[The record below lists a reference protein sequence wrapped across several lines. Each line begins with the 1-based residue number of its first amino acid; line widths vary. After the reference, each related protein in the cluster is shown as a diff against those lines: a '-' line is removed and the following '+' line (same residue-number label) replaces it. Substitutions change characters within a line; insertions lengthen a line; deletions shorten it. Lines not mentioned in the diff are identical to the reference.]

1 MTTEVAKPELV
12 PELVYV
18 GDPMCSWCFGFLPV
32 IQELHARHRGEIA
45 MTLRMGGLH
54 PGNDYVVDG
63 DYREFLRAHWL
74 EIGERTGQKFSL
86 DILDRG
92 PWVSDTE
99 LACRAVVA
107 VRRLKPGA
115 EWAYFPLIQAGFYSH
130 NRDPHDP
137 DSFAGPAEEVGI
149 AKGDFLAAYEDP
161 AVREETLEDFR
172 WARSMGI
179 NGFPTVV
186 VHDARGWA
194 LLTNG
199 YQPIEALEGPLAGWI
214 ATAQ

>member
-1 MTTEVAKPELV
+1 MQDGAQAEI
-12 PELVYV
+12 VYV
-18 GDPMCSWCFGFLPV
+18 GDPMCSWCFGFAPV
-32 IQELHARHRGEIA
+32 IQELHARHKDQVR

-54 PGNDYVVDG
+54 PGNDYIVENG
-63 DYREFLRAHWL
+63 YREFLRGHWT

-92 PWVSDTE
+92 PWIYDTE

-107 VRRLKPGA
+107 VRRLRPGA
-115 EWAYFPLIQAGFYSH
+115 EWAYMPLIQAGFYTL

-137 DSFAGPAEEVGI
+137 ETFALPAGEVGI
-149 AKGDFLAAYEDP
+149 GREEFLAAYHDP
-161 AVREETLEDFR
+161 ATRQETAADFG

-199 YQPIEALEGPLAGWI
+199 YRPIEHLAQPLADWI
-214 ATAQ
+214 ASAP

>member
-1 MTTEVAKPELV
+1 MQDDQTLPEI
-12 PELVYV
+12 VYV
-18 GDPMCSWCFGFLPV
+18 GDPMCSWCFGFAPV
-32 IQELHARHRGEIA
+32 VQELHTRHKDEIR

-54 PGNDYVVDG
+54 VGNDYVVENR
-63 DYREFLRAHWL
+63 YREFLRGHWI
-74 EIGERTGQKFSL
+74 EIGERTGQKFSTG
-86 DILDRG
+86 ILDRG
-92 PWVSDTE
+92 PWIYDTE

-107 VRRLKPGA
+107 VRRLRPGA
-115 EWAYFPLIQAGFYSH
+115 EWAYMPLIQAGFYTL

-137 DSFAGPAEEVGI
+137 ESFALPAAEVGI
-149 AKGDFLAAYEDP
+149 GREEFLAAYHDP
-161 AVREETLEDFR
+161 ATRQETEGDFA

-199 YQPIEALEGPLAGWI
+199 YRPLEELAGPLAGWI
-214 ATAQ
+214 ATAR